1 MKQLS
6 TRRTLA
12 KVALVAAVLGLTWAL
27 STGPAKSEILN
38 SATRQYTGY
47 TRPGSPNDKV
57 DGGKIVWAANIDK
70 GVLKN
75 GLGGTIYFAVFDMT
89 GGAQGDVW
97 GTGVKYFNAS
107 FKPGLDFAGE
117 SSPTLDTSA
126 RYLYLY
132 QVVMALL
139 RGAGDAKTPF
149 KFLVLSVGLDI
160 VLNPI
165 LIFGLGPVP
174 RLGIAGSAL
183 ATLIANVVS
192 LVALVLYLY
201 RHVLELKLKD
211 VVLLGVTVGNFAL
224 EDVKEILGG
233 HELCPLWTKVRVFFE
248 KNYPEDKQYPLIE
261 AVVQEFHQV
270 DRDGQ
275 TLRYD
280 RQKDL
285 KKRRYDKLPQYI
297 SVTNLRTTMDA
308 VYNHLDFAYAGVL
321 DWWDAGQGGE

>member
-1 MKQLS
+1 MTDTTPKLKKGMKAFTFTKKGKFFHLQSTKLS
-6 TRRTLA
+6 PMYPQHAEAFKIAADMILDSHE
-12 KVALVAAVLGLTWAL
+12 AAVK
-27 STGPAKSEILN
+27 GPHH
-38 SATRQYTGY
+38 
-47 TRPGSPNDKV
+47 D
-57 DGGKIVWAANIDK
+57 
-70 GVLKN
+70 
-75 GLGGTIYFAVFDMT
+75 
-89 GGAQGDVW
+89 
-97 GTGVKYFNAS
+97 
-107 FKPGLDFAGE
+107 
-117 SSPTLDTSA
+117 TL
-126 RYLYLY
+126 LY
-132 QVVMALL
+132 
-139 RGAGDAKTPF
+139 P
-149 KFLVLSVGLDI
+149 
-160 VLNPI
+160 
-165 LIFGLGPVP
+165 
-174 RLGIAGSAL
+174 
-183 ATLIANVVS
+183 
-192 LVALVLYLY
+192 VLYLY

-248 KNYPEDKQYPLIE
+248 KNYPEDKQYPFIE

-321 DWWDAGQGGE
+321 DWWDAGQDGE